1 MGLPQIPYFTVVY
14 IILAIFAAHFVISQ
28 IKSLMLYGCGRHPAA
43 LVVER
48 FSNTGDSIK
57 KYFKEA
63 SATIDRYNTRITTA
77 NANMNVARELYQGMH
92 NDICLISKQVDDGL
106 NGNYVNN
113 VPEDELKLPAADQ
126 ATRKAKRMTS
136 AAVHLVD
143 LKKRFGK
150 GYFKEGED
158 TPLIECF
165 DDMSESEKSDIGYLR
180 SQVLSDLNNLE
191 GDMILAEGAFTT
203 LRKEISEKQLQSYYV
218 SLAFTDKNITALL
231 KAQAGAEGFTGAEG
245 FASASGPVL
254 TFTPPRPAAVDPKAE
269 PNIRLPK
276 IADRLTV
283 LERDIANLTSG
294 LQIMVNTIALQ
305 NATLKKS
312 KLVVNDADEQ
322 KRRLDAQFAKTSAPA
337 STTG

>member
-1 MGLPQIPYFTVVY
+1 MGLPQFPYFTVVY
-14 IILAIFAAHFVISQ
+14 IVLVIVVVYFLITQ
-28 IKSLMLYGCGRHPAA
+28 IKSLMAYGCGTHPVG
-43 LVVER
+43 LVIER
-48 FSNTGDSIK
+48 FSGAGDSAQ

-63 SATIDRYNTRITTA
+63 GATIAQYNIRIATA
-77 NANMNVARELYQGMH
+77 NANMEAARELYQGMH

-113 VPEDELKLPAADQ
+113 VPEDELKLPATDQ
-126 ATRKAKRMTS
+126 ASRKAKRM
-136 AAVHLVD
+136 AGAVSHLAT
-143 LKKRFGK
+143 LKKRFGT
-150 GYFKEGED
+150 GYFKEGEE

-165 DDMSESEKSDIGYLR
+165 DTISDSEQSVIDDLR

-191 GDMILAEGAFTT
+191 GDLKLAEVAFTT
-203 LRKEISEKQLQSYYV
+203 LRKEISEQQLQSYYV

-231 KAQAGAEGFTGAEG
+231 KAQAGAEGFASGSTGG
-245 FASASGPVL
+245 SSGSSGPVL
-254 TFTPPRPAAVDPKAE
+254 TFEPPRPAATDPTAE

-276 IADRLTV
+276 IADRLAV
-283 LERDIANLTSG
+283 LEKDIADLTSG

-322 KRRLDAQFAKTSAPA
+322 KRRLDAEAAKTAT
-337 STTG
+337 TTG